1 MDSPLI
7 SALKTSPGLGESL
20 KRWKL
25 ELLVLMKERSAS
37 QELHLEAG
45 KKVDWD
51 EKADIRE
58 SKNTWKK
65 NTLLWD
71 WEKIILKF
79 YRPFY

>member
-37 QELHLEAG
+37 QELRLEAG